1 MKTTSSPKVYS
12 SLLWSVTGS
21 QYCLAMKRSVT
32 AIMTV
37 FKRGNNFPSQM
48 EAVLGQSL
56 PVQKI
61 LVLENGEN
69 EVSVHGNDLV
79 TKVRSDENLG
89 VWARFSLALMAET
102 EYIWIL
108 DDDFLPGSKWLE
120 NVMQTELLTGE
131 ALFGSRGLIFKSKHN
146 YLEYQEVGT
155 HSPNKEAA
163 QVDIVGHNWIFKRK
177 FLADFWGQYSRAFPS
192 RFAGE
197 DIHISYSLQRNK
209 SIKTIV
215 PPHPSDDI
223 EMWGEKPTG
232 AVSGGTG
239 SEAISQS
246 AEGLKRFEKALKHY
260 RKLGFETVL
269 ERASEIDISP
279 ANELRGRLIGRFPHL
294 ALQISRLL
302 KKLFRSKQ

>member
-1 MKTTSSPKVYS
+1 M
-12 SLLWSVTGS
+12 
-21 QYCLAMKRSVT
+21 
-32 AIMTV
+32 
-37 FKRGNNFPSQM
+37 
-48 EAVLGQSL
+48 GQSL

-61 LVLENGEN
+61 LVLENGKN
-69 EVSVHGNDLV
+69 EVSIDGNDLV

-120 NVMQTELLTGE
+120 NVMQTELQTGE

-155 HSPNKEAA
+155 HSPNKGAA
-163 QVDIVGHNWIFKRK
+163 EVDIVGHNWIFKRK
-177 FLADFWGQYSRAFPS
+177 FLADFWGQYSHAFPS

-215 PPHPSDDI
+215 PPHPLDDI
-223 EMWGEKPTG
+223 EMWGEMPTK
-232 AVSGGTG
+232 AVSDGTG

-269 ERASEIDISP
+269 ERGVQMYLSP
-279 ANELRGRLIGRFPHL
+279 RSELRGRLIGRFPHF
-294 ALQISRLL
+294 ALQLSSVY
-302 KKLFRSKQ
+302 KKILGSNK